1 MFKRDFFVVFETWAT
16 DPAMQGLYIDP
27 HRVRLRPVRL
37 CLVQRPA
44 ELIYFLS
51 PVVLLRKMKIC
62 RNNLLSFCIISSPY
76 IVHYV

>member
-1 MFKRDFFVVFETWAT
+1 MFKRDFFVVLETSAT
-16 DPAMQGLYIDP
+16 DLAMQGLYIDP

-37 CLVQRPA
+37 CLVQWPA

-62 RNNLLSFCIISSPY
+62 RNNSMSFCIILSLY